1 MRIALAA
8 MLLATLAACGGD
20 DPEPAPGTF
29 GASCTTVSDTST
41 ECDSM
46 TCTDAFDME
55 PTNICSIH
63 CTTSDM
69 CPEGSD
75 GKKCNMKGFCKP

>member
-1 MRIALAA
+1 MRIAVAA
-8 MLLATLAACGGD
+8 TLLAMFAACGD
-20 DPEPAPGTF
+20 DPEPAPRTF
-29 GASCTTVSDTST
+29 GAACGVVSDTAT
-41 ECDSM
+41 DCDSM
-46 TCTDAFDME
+46 VCTDAFDSE
-55 PTNICSIH
+55 DTNICSLH